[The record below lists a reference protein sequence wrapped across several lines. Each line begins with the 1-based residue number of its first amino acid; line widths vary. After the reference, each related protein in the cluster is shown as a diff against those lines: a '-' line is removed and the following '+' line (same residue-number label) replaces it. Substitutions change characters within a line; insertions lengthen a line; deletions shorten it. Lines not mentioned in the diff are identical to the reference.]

1 MKAMTPLP
9 APALNEPTY
18 QRVKRAIVSDL
29 ISHGF
34 QPGDHLTIDMLTTRY
49 NVSHMPIREALRQLE
64 GEGILVSLAHKG
76 FRIEAVSGNYI
87 SNMYDI
93 RAGLE
98 SMLTR
103 RGAQKASYAD
113 IEDLAAIH
121 DAYAG
126 SVRNGDSQACV
137 ALNIEFHDR
146 LYSIADNPQAVQL
159 LAALTL
165 IVRTVSQSLEPFI
178 GDDRNPII
186 EEHAAILDAVRRANF
201 DDCDRAIWA
210 HMENARDRL
219 LARMEKTGL
228 L

>member
-1 MKAMTPLP
+1 MSSLP
-9 APALNEPTY
+9 RPALNEPTY
-18 QRVKRAIVSDL
+18 QRVKRAIVGDL

-76 FRIEAVSGNYI
+76 FRIEAVSAKYI

-103 RGAQKASYAD
+103 RGAEKASFSD
-113 IEDLAAIH
+113 IQALEAIH
-121 DAYAG
+121 EEYAA
-126 SVRNGDSQACV
+126 SVERSDSASCV
-137 ALNIEFHDR
+137 ALNIKFHDR
-146 LYSIADNPQAVQL
+146 LYSIADNPEAMQMLSAR
-159 LAALTL
+159 TL

-178 GDDRNPII
+178 GDDRVPIVG
-186 EEHAAILDAVRRANF
+186 EHAAILEAVRRVDF
-201 DDCDRAIWA
+201 GECDRAVWV
-210 HMENARDRL
+210 HMSNARERL
-219 LARMEKTGL
+219 LARMTKTGL